1 MPATL
6 CHPGSGNSLRVRSM
20 NFGHWPARAQHFLAV
35 GLCKQ
40 HRAFDA
46 EAFLQA
52 IPPAYSCRT
61 SPTAKILVVVVAV
74 VCRAQRSGGCK
85 EDNARAT
92 GGAATSW
99 GACCTRIEPESS
111 FSPAGR
117 ESRPVMSMKHPC
129 FVRRSRFVLYHGRGV
144 MKRLILD
151 RAPFDGAKAGTATLT
166 CAKDCQDHR
175 PVCRT
180 RLQRIP
186 IPQRLKFQFG

>member
-1 MPATL
+1 MP
-6 CHPGSGNSLRVRSM
+6 SRVRKFTASEEHE
-20 NFGHWPARAQHFLAV
+20 FRALA
-35 GLCKQ
+35 G
-40 HRAFDA
+40 
-46 EAFLQA
+46 
-52 IPPAYSCRT
+52 P
-61 SPTAKILVVVVAV
+61 SPTFSRRGSVQAAPCFRCGGIFCRRSHLPIRAGQAPRRRILVVVVAV

-180 RLQRIP
+180 RLRRIP